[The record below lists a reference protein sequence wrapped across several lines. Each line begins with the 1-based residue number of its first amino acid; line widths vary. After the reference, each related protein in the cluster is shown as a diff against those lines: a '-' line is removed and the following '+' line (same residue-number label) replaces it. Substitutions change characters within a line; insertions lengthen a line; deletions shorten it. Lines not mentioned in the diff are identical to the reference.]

1 MTLPL
6 LLSAV
11 ASLVLATDPVRPGD
25 RVGDD
30 STRVASARSA
40 KAPRDAKAA
49 KPAAAPPAPPTMLK
63 PAGSLV
69 ADSVV
74 VEKAARRL
82 TLFYQGEPVRVY
94 FVALGRNPVGDKVQ
108 RGDLRTPEGL
118 FTIEGRNPQSKYYKA
133 LRISYP
139 DVRHASR
146 AAKLGVSAGG
156 DIMIHGLGG
165 QVARLG
171 AGHRLKDWTEGCIA
185 LTNEEIDEVY
195 AAVPV
200 GSPIEIKP

>member
-6 LLSAV
+6 LASAV
-11 ASLVLATDPVRPGD
+11 LSLVLGSS
-25 RVGDD
+25 DD
-30 STRVASARSA
+30 STRA
-40 KAPRDAKAA
+40 KTKTHPDSLR
-49 KPAAAPPAPPTMLK
+49 PAAARAAAPKATPV
-63 PAGSLV
+63 LV

-82 TLFYQGEPVRVY
+82 TLFHRGEPVKVY

-118 FTIEGRNPQSKYYKA
+118 FSIEARNPVSKYYKA

-139 DVRHASR
+139 DVRHVSR
-146 AAKLGVSAGG
+146 AAQLGVSAGG

-165 QVARLG
+165 QVQKLG

-185 LTNEEIDEVY
+185 VTNEEIDEIY
-195 AAVPV
+195 RAVPV

>member
-6 LLSAV
+6 LASAV
-11 ASLVLATDPVRPGD
+11 LSLVLGSA
-25 RVGDD
+25 DD
-30 STRVASARSA
+30 STRTKTKTRPDSLR
-40 KAPRDAKAA
+40 
-49 KPAAAPPAPPTMLK
+49 AAASRSVTSKASPA
-63 PAGSLV
+63 LV

-82 TLFYQGEPVRVY
+82 TLFHRGEPVKIY

-118 FTIEGRNPQSKYYKA
+118 FSIEARNPVSKYYKA

-139 DVRHASR
+139 DVRHATR

-156 DIMIHGLGG
+156 DIMIHGL
-165 QVARLG
+165 ASNIAKLG

-185 LTNEEIDEVY
+185 VTNEEIDEIY
-195 AAVPV
+195 RAVPV

>member
-6 LLSAV
+6 LISAV
-11 ASLVLATDPVRPGD
+11 ASLVLASDSVRAD
-25 RVGDD
+25 ARVRDD
-30 STRVASARSA
+30 STRIAATRA
-40 KAPRDAKAA
+40 AKAA
-49 KPAAAPPAPPTMLK
+49 KPAKPAPAPAAAPTTMLK
-63 PAGSLV
+63 PATPV
-69 ADSVV
+69 RADSVV

-165 QVARLG
+165 QVAKLG

-185 LTNEEIDEVY
+185 VTNEEIDELF

>member
-6 LLSAV
+6 LASAV
-11 ASLVLATDPVRPGD
+11 LSLVLGSA
-25 RVGDD
+25 D
-30 STRVASARSA
+30 STLA
-40 KAPRDAKAA
+40 KAKVRSDSLRPNASRDAKAV
-49 KPAAAPPAPPTMLK
+49 KDPVV
-63 PAGSLV
+63 V
-69 ADSVV
+69 ADSIV

-82 TLFYQGEPVRVY
+82 TLFHRGEPVKVY

-118 FTIEGRNPQSKYYKA
+118 FTIQARTPVSKYYKA

-139 DVRHASR
+139 DVRHANR
-146 AAKLGVSAGG
+146 AAQMGVSAGG
-156 DIMIHGLGG
+156 DIMIHGLA
-165 QVARLG
+165 QNIAKLG

-185 LTNEEIDEVY
+185 VTNEEIDEIY
-195 AAVPV
+195 RAVPV

>member
-6 LLSAV
+6 LASAV
-11 ASLVLATDPVRPGD
+11 VSLVLGSA
-25 RVGDD
+25 D
-30 STRVASARSA
+30 STRLAS
-40 KAPRDAKAA
+40 KAA
-49 KPAAAPPAPPTMLK
+49 RADSLKPGSSRTAKPPTN
-63 PAGSLV
+63 ALV
-69 ADSVV
+69 ADSIV

-82 TLFYQGEPVRVY
+82 TLFRGGEPVRVY

-118 FTIEGRNPQSKYYKA
+118 FTIEGRNPSSKFYKA

-146 AAKLGVSAGG
+146 AAKMGVSAGG
-156 DIMIHGLGG
+156 DIMIHGLAKPL
-165 QVARLG
+165 QKLG

-185 LTNEEIDEVY
+185 VTNEEIDEIFR
-195 AAVPV
+195 AVPV

>member
-11 ASLVLATDPVRPGD
+11 ATLMFGADSVRATTHVRG
-25 RVGDD
+25 D
-30 STRVASARSA
+30 STARAAVRAA
-40 KAPRDAKAA
+40 KAKPSKPDA
-49 KPAAAPPAPPTMLK
+49 PAV
-63 PAGSLV
+63 V

-82 TLFYQGEPVRVY
+82 TLFYRGEPVRVY
-94 FVALGRNPVGDKVQ
+94 FVALGRNPIGDKVQ

-118 FTIEGRNPQSKYYKA
+118 FTIEGRNPQSKFYKA

-146 AAKLGVSAGG
+146 AAKMGVSAGG
-156 DIMIHGLGG
+156 DIMIHGLTGP
-165 QVARLG
+165 VAKLG